1 MLKGNKI
8 KLGPVKR
15 EYIDY
20 YIKWMN
26 DPELT
31 QYLMMYRPLTR
42 EMEEEWFNSLKNREN
57 FFIFAI
63 LLFNQDE
70 NEKLLGNCSIDVDWK
85 NRIGTCGIVIGEK
98 EYHSK
103 GYGTEAMKLLVDYG
117 FNTLNLNR
125 IQLETFSFN
134 KRALKS
140 YQKVGFKEEG
150 TRRQAIYVNG
160 EYYDA
165 IMLGILKN
173 EWQKIKSE
181 S

>member
-1 MLKGNKI
+1 MLKGNNI

-15 EYIDY
+15 EYLDY

-31 QYLMMYRPLTR
+31 QYLLMYRPLTR
-42 EMEEEWFNSLKNREN
+42 EMEEDWFNNLKNRED

-70 NEKLLGNCSIDVDWK
+70 IEKLLGNCSINVDWK
-85 NRIGTCGIVIGEK
+85 NRVGTSGIMIGEK
-98 EYHSK
+98 TYQGK
-103 GYGTEAMKLLVDYG
+103 GYGSEAMELLVNYG

-134 KRALKS
+134 IRALKS

-150 TRRQAIYVNG
+150 IRRQAIYVNG
-160 EYYDA
+160 EYHDA

>member
-1 MLKGNKI
+1 MLKGKKV

-20 YIKWMN
+20 YLKWMN

-31 QYLMMYRPLTR
+31 QYILMYRPLTR
-42 EMEEEWFNSLKNREN
+42 EMEEDWFNNLKNREN

-63 LLFNQDE
+63 LMFDQDE

-85 NRIGTCGIVIGEK
+85 NRVGTAGIMIGEK
-98 EYHSK
+98 EYQSK
-103 GYGTEAMKLLVDYG
+103 GYGTEAMKLLIDYG
-117 FNTLNLNR
+117 FNTINLNR

-134 KRALKS
+134 IRALKS
-140 YQKVGFKEEG
+140 YRKVGFKEEG

-160 EYYDA
+160 EYHDA

-173 EWQKIKSE
+173 EWQKDK
-181 S
+181 

>member
-1 MLKGNKI
+1 MLKGNKV

-15 EYIDY
+15 EFIDY
-20 YIKWMN
+20 YLKWMN

-42 EMEEEWFNSLKNREN
+42 EMEEDWFNSLKNRED

-70 NEKLLGNCSIDVDWK
+70 IEKLLGNCSIDVDWK
-85 NRIGTCGIVIGEK
+85 NRVGTCGIIIGEK
-98 EYHSK
+98 TYQGK
-103 GYGTEAMKLLVDYG
+103 GYGTEAMELLVNYG

-134 KRALKS
+134 IRALKS

-150 TRRQAIYVNG
+150 IRRQAIYVNG
-160 EYYDA
+160 EYHDA

-173 EWQKIKSE
+173 EYQKIKSK

>member
-1 MLKGNKI
+1 MLKGNKV

-15 EYIDY
+15 EFIDY
-20 YIKWMN
+20 YLKWMN

-42 EMEEEWFNSLKNREN
+42 EMEEDWFNSLKNRDD

-70 NEKLLGNCSIDVDWK
+70 IEKLLGNCSIDVDWK
-85 NRIGTCGIVIGEK
+85 NRVGTCGIIIGEK
-98 EYHSK
+98 TYQGK
-103 GYGTEAMKLLVDYG
+103 GYGTEAMELLVNYG

-134 KRALKS
+134 IRALKS

-150 TRRQAIYVNG
+150 IRRQAIYVNG
-160 EYYDA
+160 EYHDA

-173 EWQKIKSE
+173 EYQKIKSE

>member
-1 MLKGNKI
+1 MLKGNKV

-15 EYIDY
+15 EFIDY
-20 YIKWMN
+20 YLKWMN

-42 EMEEEWFNSLKNREN
+42 EMEEDWFNSLKNRED

-70 NEKLLGNCSIDVDWK
+70 IEKLLGNCSIDVDWK
-85 NRIGTCGIVIGEK
+85 NRVGTCGIIIGEK
-98 EYHSK
+98 AYQGK
-103 GYGTEAMKLLVDYG
+103 GYGTEAMELLVNYG

-134 KRALKS
+134 IRALKS

-150 TRRQAIYVNG
+150 IRRQAIYVNG
-160 EYYDA
+160 GYRDA

-173 EWQKIKSE
+173 EWHKIKSK